1 MFNDSQS
8 NYYFT
13 FVNHSLEDVV
23 LQGTIDRKLSID
35 GWYMIIELCK
45 KNFTFFW
52 SKFISKF

>member
-35 GWYMIIELCK
+35 G
-45 KNFTFFW
+45 
-52 SKFISKF
+52 